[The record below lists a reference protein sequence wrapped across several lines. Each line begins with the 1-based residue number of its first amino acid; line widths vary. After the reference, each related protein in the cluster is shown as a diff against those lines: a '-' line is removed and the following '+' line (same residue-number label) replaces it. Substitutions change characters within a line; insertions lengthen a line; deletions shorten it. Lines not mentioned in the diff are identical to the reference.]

1 MSNGYILFLMAF
13 LFLGLGYM
21 GVPVAFALMAGV
33 IVATSFTP
41 ISLQSMIGQMFHGID
56 SETLLAVPF
65 FLLVGELMTS
75 ANVTSRMVRLAQTMV
90 GHMRGGLAQVV
101 TLFSMFFAGISGS
114 STADVAVLSRTVA
127 PEMDKEGYDR
137 AFTAA
142 LIACASTMANLIPPS
157 IMAVVY
163 GATGNVS
170 IGGLFL
176 GGIVPGVLIGIGLM
190 IYSHF
195 FGPVG
200 IKKKMASLGEFGVAL
215 KDSSLPLMI
224 PLIIMGGILTGWFTP
239 TEAGMIASV
248 YILVILIP
256 LLNRGHVRFLLWDF
270 VYTGMLYA
278 IPLAAVAGASA
289 FGWMLG
295 YLRGPDIVGGWIS
308 DFAGKDPML
317 IMFLLVVLF
326 VIVGDFVDAIPAI
339 IIFMPIIN
347 KLTELGD
354 INGVHMGVV
363 IITTLVFGLITPPY
377 GLSLLVASKF
387 VGVSFPRAMF
397 ASLPIYVVFFITIAF
412 TVTLPEV
419 VLYLPKLLLPESV
432 GCFKNPS
439 GVGYICP
446 N

>member
-1 MSNGYILFLMAF
+1 MSNGSLILLMTA

-21 GVPVAFALMAGV
+21 GVPVAFALIAGTL
-33 IVATSFTP
+33 VATALTP
-41 ISLQSMIGQMFHGID
+41 ISIQSIVGQLFHGID
-56 SETLLAVPF
+56 AETLLAIPF

-75 ANVTSRMVRLAQTMV
+75 ADVTNRMVRLAQTMV
-90 GHMRGGLAQVV
+90 GHLRGGLAQVV

-127 PEMDKEGYDR
+127 VEMTKEGYDR

-176 GGIVPGVLIGIGLM
+176 AGVVPGVLIGIGLM

-200 IKKKMASLGEFGVAL
+200 IRKPRASLCEFAAAARASV
-215 KDSSLPLMI
+215 LPLMI
-224 PLIIMGGILTGWFTP
+224 PVIIMGGILTGWFTP

-248 YILVILIP
+248 YILVIVIP
-256 LLNRGHVRFLLWDF
+256 LLNRKHVPNLPRDF
-270 VYTGMLYA
+270 VYTGLLYSL
-278 IPLAAVAGASA
+278 PLALVAAASA
-289 FGWMLG
+289 FGWMLA
-295 YLRGPDIVGGWIS
+295 YLRGPDIVAGWIELI
-308 DFAGKDPML
+308 AGHDGRIIML
-317 IMFLLVVLF
+317 LLVLLF
-326 VIVGDFVDAIPAI
+326 IVIGDFMDAVPAI
-339 IIFMPIIN
+339 IIFMPIVI
-347 KLTELGD
+347 KLNELGN
-354 INGVHMGVV
+354 INTLHMGVV
-363 IITTLVFGLITPPY
+363 LITTLVFGLITPPY

-387 VGVSFPRAMF
+387 IGVRFSAAMF

-412 TVTLPEV
+412 TVLFPDV
-419 VLYLPKLLLPESV
+419 VLYLPKLFLPESV
-432 GCFKNPS
+432 GCFKSPT
-439 GVGYICP
+439 GAGYICP
-446 N
+446 Q